1 MYLGVSYTA
10 KGGPLMTDY
19 EKEYTAP
26 FEGTYSEEEVVL
38 NRQLYEECVKEHPD
52 WNIAELL
59 LQQGADPLGA
69 TAVSG
74 WGLLEHVYN
83 ELAFESQ
90 FSKSVNLPRITE
102 LFLKYKMDVEN
113 PKVPY
118 DDENSL
124 HPLWTFAFLMNENA
138 IIALKMLLD
147 YNLSNDGIAEMWD
160 HILKSLYHLESGDP
174 NEDEWNYEYTWMMKV
189 LMLCISYDH
198 ILKADTQY
206 YEEWLGCDYNAPYD
220 LHKFRNWNDFDYVFD
235 TSYGR
240 GSPDMC
246 QTIVRIYEKESQK
259 EIWRI
264 AFWPDGEKILRQ
276 QFQEQKSNR

>member
-1 MYLGVSYTA
+1 
-10 KGGPLMTDY
+10 MTDY

-26 FEGTYSEEEVVL
+26 FEGTYSEEEVTL
-38 NRQLYEECVKEHPD
+38 NRKLYEECVKDQPD
-52 WNIAELL
+52 WNIAEQL

-69 TAVSG
+69 TAISG

-90 FSKSVNLPRITE
+90 FSKSVNLPSITE
-102 LFLKYKMDVEN
+102 LFLKYKMDVEK
-113 PKVPY
+113 PRVPY
-118 DDENSL
+118 DDENSI

-138 IIALKMLLD
+138 ILALKMLLD
-147 YNLSNDGIAEMWD
+147 HNLSNDGVAEMWD

-174 NEDEWNYEYTWMMKV
+174 NHDDWNYEYTWMMKT
-189 LMLCISYDH
+189 LMLCISYNHVFEGD
-198 ILKADTQY
+198 AEY
-206 YEEWLGCDYNAPYD
+206 YREWLGCDYNHPYD

-246 QTIVRIYEKESQK
+246 QTIVRIYEKGSQK

-264 AFWPDGEKILRQ
+264 AFWQDGEKVLRE
-276 QFQEQKSNR
+276 QFQKQKSNRF